1 MKYALRILIIFYL
14 WLNTVESKFVYPK
27 VDDFPTDC
35 KVPDGSNGT
44 CRNLQY
50 CPAAITAKQVKLCYF
65 DGGDEYVCCKEN
77 IWDDVTMRPFTM
89 NCGAQYPHFEII
101 KGIQTEYKEFAYMVA
116 LGWKSLTHPDVYDY
130 KCGGVLISN
139 RYVLTAAH
147 CALLNGLPPAVA
159 LIGGTNLTDP
169 ENTPIPVLNVKIH
182 PGYKANRSYHDI
194 ALINLGRD
202 SYETPICIWGSYSL
216 DEVNVT
222 AIGYGHTQFA
232 GAGSESLL
240 KAYLLIVPNKECSKY
255 YTAESSLQHG
265 VVETQI
271 CAKDPE
277 SIRDT
282 CQGDS
287 GGPIILHSTDKYGV
301 SRPFVVGIT
310 SFGRACALEP
320 PGVYTRVSE
329 YVDWIEE
336 ISFKT

>member
-1 MKYALRILIIFYL
+1 MKFSLRILIISFCWHY
-14 WLNTVESKFVYPK
+14 TVESRFVFPT
-27 VDDFPTDC
+27 VDEFPTDC
-35 KVPDGSNGT
+35 KLPDGSNGT

-50 CPAAITAKQVKLCYF
+50 CPAAITAKKVNVCYF
-65 DGGDEYVCCKEN
+65 DGDNEYVCCKEN
-77 IWDDVTMRPFTM
+77 VWDDVQMRPFTM
-89 NCGAQYPHFEII
+89 NCGARPPRVEII
-101 KGIQTEYKEFAYMVA
+101 QDIQTEYKEFSYMVA
-116 LGWKSLTHPDVYDY
+116 LGWKSMAYPGTYDY

-139 RYVLTAAH
+139 IYVLTAAH

-159 LIGGTNLTDP
+159 LVGGTNLTDP
-169 ENTPIPVLNVKIH
+169 NNIPIPISNVTIH
-182 PGYKANRSYHDI
+182 RGYKTNQSYHDI
-194 ALINLGRD
+194 ALIRLSMD

-240 KAYLLIVPNKECSKY
+240 KAYLTILSNKECSKH
-255 YTAESSLQHG
+255 YTGITSLSHG

-271 CAKDPE
+271 CAKDPD

-287 GGPIILHSTDKYGV
+287 GGPLILFSTDKYGV
-301 SRPFVVGIT
+301 SRNFVVGIT

-329 YVDWIEE
+329 YVDWIED
-336 ISFKT
+336 IVFK